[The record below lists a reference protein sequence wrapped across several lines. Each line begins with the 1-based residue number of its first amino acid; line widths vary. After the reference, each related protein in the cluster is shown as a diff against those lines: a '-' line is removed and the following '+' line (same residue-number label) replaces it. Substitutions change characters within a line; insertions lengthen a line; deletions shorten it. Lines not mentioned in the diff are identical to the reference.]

1 MIMND
6 NSNKQLLK
14 QQELI
19 AHNNALIQDNQ
30 VKMDFY
36 ENECR
41 VLKLLIKQY
50 KSNCH
55 ALKNAQAK
63 FGL

>member
-1 MIMND
+1 MKDND
-6 NSNKQLLK
+6 NKKLLE

-19 AHNNALIQDNQ
+19 AHNNSLIQDNQ

-50 KSNCH
+50 KSNYH
-55 ALKNAQAK
+55 ALKNAKAK

>member
-1 MIMND
+1 MKDND
-6 NSNKQLLK
+6 NKKLLE
-14 QQELI
+14 QQKVI
-19 AHNNALIQDNQ
+19 AQNNALIQDNK
-30 VKMDFY
+30 VKIDFY

>member
-1 MIMND
+1 MN
-6 NSNKQLLK
+6 NSSDNKQLLE

-19 AHNNALIQDNQ
+19 EHNNALIQDNQ

-36 ENECR
+36 ENEYR
-41 VLKLLIKQY
+41 ILKLLIKQY
-50 KSNCH
+50 KSNYRT
-55 ALKNAQAK
+55 LQNAKAK

>member
-1 MIMND
+1 MN
-6 NSNKQLLK
+6 NSSDNKQLLE

-19 AHNNALIQDNQ
+19 EHNNTLIQDNQ
-30 VKMDFY
+30 VKMEFY

-41 VLKLLIKQY
+41 VLKLLMKQY
-50 KSNCH
+50 KSNYCT
-55 ALKNAQAK
+55 LQNAKAQ

>member
-1 MIMND
+1 MND
-6 NSNKQLLK
+6 NDNKKLLE

-19 AHNNALIQDNQ
+19 AHNNSLIQDNQ

-50 KSNCH
+50 KSNYRT
-55 ALKNAQAK
+55 LQNAKAK

>member
-1 MIMND
+1 MNNKD
-6 NSNKQLLK
+6 NKQLLE
-14 QQELI
+14 QQKAI
-19 AHNNALIQDNQ
+19 AQNNALIQDNQ
-30 VKMDFY
+30 AKMDFY

-50 KSNCH
+50 KSNYRT
-55 ALKNAQAK
+55 LQNAKSK

>member
-1 MIMND
+1 MND
-6 NSNKQLLK
+6 NSNKQLLE
-14 QQELI
+14 QQKVI
-19 AHNNALIQDNQ
+19 AQNNALIQDNK

-50 KSNCH
+50 KSNYRT
-55 ALKNAQAK
+55 LQNAKAK

>member
-1 MIMND
+1 MND
-6 NSNKQLLK
+6 NSNKQLLE
-14 QQELI
+14 QQNVI
-19 AHNNALIQDNQ
+19 AQNNVLIQDNK

-50 KSNCH
+50 KSNYDI
-55 ALKNAQAK
+55 LKNAKSK

>member
-1 MIMND
+1 MND
-6 NSNKQLLK
+6 NSNKQLLE
-14 QQELI
+14 QQNVI
-19 AHNNALIQDNQ
+19 AQNNALIQDNK

-50 KSNCH
+50 KSNYRT
-55 ALKNAQAK
+55 LQNAKAK